1 MAQLLLGLLTLSGLT
16 ALLAVF
22 LEAADSYFADYGEC
36 TIRINEGDKELTVEG
51 GNKLLSSLMD
61 AGIFIPSACGGRG
74 SCGLCK
80 LKVLEGGGPILPT
93 ETPYMEP
100 DELQAHVRLSCQVKV
115 RNDLTIQ
122 IPPELFLIRAYRTRV
137 AGLRDLTHLIREVH
151 LQLEDPPEMVFKPGQ
166 YIQFEVPAYE
176 GSPEPVYRAYS
187 LASAASDRHSI
198 KLAITRVENGLAT
211 TYVHRFLRPG
221 DEVTINGPYG
231 DFYLREGDRDMVM
244 IGTGSGLAPLLS
256 ILYQMAE
263 AGSERKVTLFFGVKE
278 KKDLFYQDEIHSIAQ
293 KLPHFRYVPVLSE
306 PVAEDQWQGA
316 TGYVTDV
323 MAEQVQDGSN
333 AEAYLCGN
341 PLMIDAAVK
350 LLQQI
355 GVTEDRIFF
364 DKFA

>member
-1 MAQLLLGLLTLSGLT
+1 MTQLMLGLLTLSGLT
-16 ALLAVF
+16 ALLALF
-22 LEAADSYFADYGEC
+22 LEAADSYFANYGAC
-36 TIRINEGDKELTVEG
+36 TIRINQGDREITVEG
-51 GNKLLSSLMD
+51 GNKLLSNLMD
-61 AGIFIPSACGGRG
+61 EGIFIPSACGGRG

-80 LKVLEGGGPILPT
+80 LKVLDGGGPILPT
-93 ETPYMEP
+93 ETPYMDANEIR
-100 DELQAHVRLSCQVKV
+100 DMVRLSCQVKV
-115 RNDLTIQ
+115 RNDLTIE

-137 AGLRDLTHLIREVH
+137 IGLRDVTHCIREVH
-151 LQLEDPPEMVFKPGQ
+151 LQLEDPPEMTFKPGQ
-166 YIQFEVPAYE
+166 YIQLEVPAYE

-187 LASAASDRHSI
+187 VASAASDRKSI

-211 TYVHRFLRPG
+211 TYVHRFLQPG

-231 DFYLREGDRDMVM
+231 DFYQREGDRYMVM
-244 IGTGSGLAPLLS
+244 IATGSGLAPLLS

-263 AGSERKVTLFFGVKE
+263 HGSDRKATLFFGVKE
-278 KKDLFYQDEIHSIAQ
+278 KKDLFYEDQLRALAE
-293 KLPHFRYVPVLSE
+293 KLPNFRYVPVLSE
-306 PVAEDQWQGA
+306 PLAEDNWQGE

-323 MAEQVQDGSN
+323 MVEQVKDGAN

-355 GVTEDRIFF
+355 GVGEDRIFY